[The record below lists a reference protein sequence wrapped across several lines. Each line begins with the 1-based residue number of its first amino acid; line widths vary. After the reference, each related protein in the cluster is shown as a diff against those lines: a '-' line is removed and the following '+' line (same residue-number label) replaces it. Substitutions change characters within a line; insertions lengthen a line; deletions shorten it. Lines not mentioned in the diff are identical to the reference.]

1 MSFTHSE
8 KNQGGLF
15 NGNNENSIYLQ
26 FIPGI
31 VTSVI
36 TNTSH
41 KDSNNDST
49 NINSIMAKPHISND
63 IFNHHQNTSEKHRYK
78 PLLRGVTDIPVKG
91 EQVLLCNIGGT
102 QYYFG
107 PINTE
112 NNPNFNG
119 DNMFKSQD
127 SALGV
132 FGTSNAPST
141 DNFVFN
147 NAQSRLE
154 KLFSPLDR
162 KTSIDDEGS
171 IIYLDPPNI
180 RENYGDVL
188 LEGRHGNSIRLGS
201 RRSNPHI
208 YISNGRGPSAPI
220 ESLGDA
226 STISMTTFGSLLDH
240 FPYFTQTKEADN
252 FGFRSSQYGF
262 ILGSDMPLPSKD
274 KLKQPI
280 RTMSKMMDLIE
291 NITPNKDVTSSD
303 YQEPQMLLN
312 SNRIVINA
320 KKDNIHISANKNM
333 HIGASRFLSIST
345 GGDLIIES
353 RNIFL
358 GKQAAIKY
366 HERDSDKR
374 NDNPPEP
381 MVLGQQL
388 VDILSELIDTL
399 ANSSY
404 INAVGLP
411 QLVHGS
417 VPSIPGNPD
426 KITGGGLYK
435 PSGYIPSS
443 DVNPNPPNPFKSLED
458 IQNSLEKIKSN
469 YHFIESNV
477 KNKKLIIKK

>member
-1 MSFTHSE
+1 MAYSYSE
-8 KNQGGLF
+8 KNQNGLF
-15 NGNNENSIYLQ
+15 GGNSENSIYLQ

-31 VTSVI
+31 VTSVV
-36 TNTSH
+36 TNRDH
-41 KDSNNDST
+41 IDSDNDLN
-49 NINSIMAKPHISND
+49 NINSIIAKPHISTD
-63 IFNHHQNTSEKHRYK
+63 IFNHHQNNSEKYRYY

-91 EQVLLCNIGGT
+91 EQVLLCQIGA
-102 QYYFG
+102 QNYYFG
-107 PINTE
+107 PINTN

-119 DNMFKSQD
+119 DNMFKSQEA
-127 SALGV
+127 SLGT
-132 FGTSNAPST
+132 FGTSDAPST
-141 DNFVFN
+141 DNFSFN
-147 NAQSRLE
+147 KQSRLE
-154 KLFSPLDR
+154 KLISPLDR
-162 KTSIDDEGS
+162 KSKLNSEGK
-171 IIYLDPPNI
+171 LTFTDPPNI
-180 RENYGDVL
+180 KENYGDVL

-201 RRSNPHI
+201 RTNNPHI
-208 YISNGRGPSAPI
+208 YISNGRMSSAPI

-226 STISMTTFGSLLDH
+226 STISMTTFGSLLNH
-240 FPYFTQTKEADN
+240 FPYFSKNNEAEN
-252 FGFRSSQYGF
+252 FGFRAKQYGF
-262 ILGSDMPLPSKD
+262 MLGSDLPILSKD
-274 KLKQPI
+274 VLKKPI

-291 NITPNKDVTSSD
+291 FVIPNNDITSAE

-333 HIGASRFLSIST
+333 HLGASRFLSIST

-353 RNIFL
+353 RNVFL

-381 MVLGQQL
+381 IVLGEQL
-388 VDILSELIDTL
+388 VNILSDLIDTL

-411 QLVHGS
+411 QLVHGP
-417 VPSIPGNPD
+417 VPSIPGNSD
-426 KITGGGLYK
+426 KITGGGLFK
-435 PSGYIPSS
+435 PAGYIPSS
-443 DVNPNPPNPFKSLED
+443 EVNPNPPNPFKSLED

-477 KNKKLIIKK
+477 SEAKLIVPK